1 VSLLILGSITLVSA
15 KTTTAIAATSTTTAT
30 RTAAGTVADATY
42 TRLVSTRANF
52 DTSTSSLLPN
62 HNKKDYAATDVPGL
76 QVGKCPAEIVIYV
89 HGVGA
94 SQSDATEQTERV
106 KMSLNNN
113 SYYNPVIGFS
123 WDSNTPK
130 GASTVET
137 IAKQQGPKLAHFI
150 LDFKNKCPESNIRMI
165 SNSMGARVTLS
176 TLVSLH
182 TNKEWKSKDFKIDS
196 VHLISAVAASSWS
209 VDGIKSPVRNII
221 EQVVIKFYNLV
232 NPKDKLFSGTF
243 PRVEDH
249 TALGNSGAQKGIS
262 LPSNYIQQDVQNEI
276 LPLCD
281 ADADGKPDFGLTS
294 KDCKAMER
302 GFNHMGYMGFRD
314 PTTKK
319 LMDDGVMNL
328 IVSDWK
334 NETSSRYCRPLL
346 SLEPDQSL

>member
-1 VSLLILGSITLVSA
+1 MRFASLLVSLVILGSITLVSA
-15 KTTTAIAATSTTTAT
+15 KTTTAIALTSTTT
-30 RTAAGTVADATY
+30 RTAAGTVASAIY
-42 TRLVSTRANF
+42 TPLVSTRANF
-52 DTSTSSLLPN
+52 DTSTSLLLPN

-76 QVGKCPAEIVIYV
+76 QVGECPAEIVIYG

-113 SYYNPVIGFS
+113 GYYSPVIGFS

-130 GASTVET
+130 GEGSTVAPL

-150 LDFKNKCPESNIRMI
+150 LDFKNKCPDSKVRMI
-165 SNSMGARVTLS
+165 GHSMGARVILS
-176 TLVSLH
+176 TLASLH
-182 TNKEWKSKDFKIDS
+182 TNKEWKSKNFELAS
-196 VHLISAVAASSWS
+196 VHLIGAGFASSWS
-209 VDGIKSPVRNII
+209 VDGIKSPLRNII

-232 NPKDKLFSGTF
+232 NPKDKALSGAN
-243 PRVEDH
+243 PRE
-249 TALGNSGAQKGIS
+249 TGAQKGIS

-281 ADADGKPDFGLTS
+281 ADADGKPDLGLTS

-319 LMDDGVMNL
+319 LMDDGAMNV

-334 NETSSRYCRPLL
+334 NET
-346 SLEPDQSL
+346 Q

>member
-1 VSLLILGSITLVSA
+1 LLILRNMRFASLLVSLVILGSVTLVST
-15 KTTTAIAATSTTTAT
+15 KTTTAIAAT
-30 RTAAGTVADATY
+30 AAGTVANATY
-42 TRLVSTRANF
+42 TPLVSTRANF
-52 DTSTSSLLPN
+52 DASTSLLLPN
-62 HNKKDYAATDVPGL
+62 HKKTDYAATDVPGL

-113 SYYNPVIGFS
+113 GYYNPVIGFS

-130 GASTVET
+130 GASTVAPL
-137 IAKQQGPKLAHFI
+137 IAKQQGPKLAHFL
-150 LDFKNKCPESNIRMI
+150 LDFKNKCPDSKVRMI
-165 SNSMGARVTLS
+165 GHSMGARVTLS
-176 TLVSLH
+176 TLASLH
-182 TNKEWKSKDFKIDS
+182 TNKEWKSKNFELAS
-196 VHLISAVAASSWS
+196 VHLIGAGVASSWN

-221 EQVVIKFYNLV
+221 EQVVIKFYNLF
-232 NPKDKLFSGTF
+232 NPKDKALSGTY
-243 PRVEDH
+243 PRVEHH
-249 TALGNSGAQKGIS
+249 TALGNTGAQKGIS
-262 LPSNYIQQDVQNEI
+262 LPSNYIQRDVQNEI

-281 ADADGKPDFGLTS
+281 ADADGKPDLGLTS

-314 PTTKK
+314 PNTKK

-334 NETSSRYCRPLL
+334 NETT
-346 SLEPDQSL
+346 